1 MIIAEVLHPIPY
13 RTRKLSPLAPM
24 VLCLKTRKSRTLPG
38 ILMKDIIIV
47 TGGAGFVGSNLINY
61 LLKNTKYIILSLD
74 NYSSGS
80 KKNHIKSNRVKYI
93 KGDTINVN
101 KILFRYKKKIKSLF
115 HFGEFSRIF
124 QSFKDSNKCLD
135 YNIHN
140 SFKVISFAKD
150 NNIKIIYSATS
161 SNLGNKGT
169 DEHLSPYSWSKSK
182 NIELI
187 KNYNKWFGLKYEL
200 VFFYN
205 VYGPGQILNSPMSA
219 VIGIF
224 EHQYKNKKKLSIV
237 KPGTQRRDFT
247 HINDI
252 INGCILAWKKGKQ
265 NEYMLGTKKTYSIN
279 EIAKMFKTK
288 IRYISARPGE
298 RFGSIIPNNN
308 AKNILGYSANI
319 DIKDYIKNFI
329 KNN

>member
-1 MIIAEVLHPIPY
+1 MKKKIIL
-13 RTRKLSPLAPM
+13 
-24 VLCLKTRKSRTLPG
+24 
-38 ILMKDIIIV
+38 V
-47 TGGAGFVGSNLINY
+47 TGGAGFIGTSLIKY
-61 LLKNTKYIILSLD
+61 LVLKKYDYNIISLD

-80 KKNHIKSNRVKYI
+80 PKNHIKSKNVKYI
-93 KGDTINVN
+93 KGNN
-101 KILFRYKKKIKSLF
+101 KDIGKLLNKYKNNIKVIF

-124 QSFKDSNKCLD
+124 QSFKENNKCLE

-140 SFKVISFAKD
+140 SFKVINFAKD
-150 NNIKIIYSATS
+150 NKIKIIYSATS

-169 DEHLSPYSWSKSK
+169 DQHLSPYSWSKSK

-187 KNYNKWFGLKYEL
+187 KNYNKWFGLNYEL

-224 EHQYKNKKKLSIV
+224 EHQYKNKKNLTIV

-252 INGCILAWKKGKQ
+252 INGCILAWQKGNQ

-288 IRYISARPGE
+288 IKYIPERPGE

-308 AKNILGYSANI
+308 AKKILGYTAKI
-319 DIKDYIKNFI
+319 DIKDYIQNFI